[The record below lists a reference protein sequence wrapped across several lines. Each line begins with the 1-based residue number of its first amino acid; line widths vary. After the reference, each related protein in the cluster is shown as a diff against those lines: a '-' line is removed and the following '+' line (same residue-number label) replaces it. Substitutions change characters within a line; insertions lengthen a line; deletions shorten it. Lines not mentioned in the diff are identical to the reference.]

1 MGNSTRKNKRKPFLR
16 IIVAVALAI
25 VLLGGLFFASQKWC
39 MKAYSAERYSAFWD
53 DPSQYDIWFMGS
65 SHMYYSVQPMKLW
78 EDHGYTSYDIATPS
92 ATIPMTYWV
101 LKNALEKG
109 TPKLVVVD
117 LYHIDMDN
125 KTVTMNDKL
134 HYALDAIPESET
146 KEAAMNDLFDT
157 PQKKRAFTDPLYID
171 DGVYDE
177 LINAKAKYH
186 FPLTKGNLMVDS
198 VTDISGNRVVPK
210 DVTLDSESLGMVY
223 MRKIIDE
230 CRKRDIDLLITALP
244 YSGYPVKQKGLH
256 SGIKLAD
263 EEGIPALDYSYCPDV
278 LDYSTC
284 FSEDGHPNI
293 TGGAILTK
301 EIGDYIAANYDIPDH
316 RMNDKETA
324 DHWNEDLRKL
334 KEKFSMQPAL
344 RKEIKSQTKTG
355 D

>member
-39 MKAYSAERYSAFWD
+39 MKEYSNERYSTFWD

-101 LKNALEKG
+101 LMNALERG

-125 KTVTMNDKL
+125 KTVTMIDKL

-146 KEAAMNDLFDT
+146 KEEAMDDLFDT

-171 DGVYDE
+171 DGAYDK
-177 LINAKAKYH
+177 LLNARTKYH

-198 VTDISGNRVVPK
+198 VTDISGNKIVPK
-210 DVTLDSESLGMVY
+210 DETLDSETLGMVY

-230 CRKRDIDLLITALP
+230 CRKRDIDILITALP
-244 YSGYPVKQKGLH
+244 YSGLEIKQKGLH
-256 SGIKLAD
+256 TGIKLAE
-263 EEGIPALDYSYCPDV
+263 EEGITALDYSYCPDV

-324 DHWNEDLRKL
+324 DHWNEDLRQL
-334 KEKFSMQPAL
+334 KEKFSMQPVF
-344 RKEIKSQTKTG
+344 
-355 D
+355 